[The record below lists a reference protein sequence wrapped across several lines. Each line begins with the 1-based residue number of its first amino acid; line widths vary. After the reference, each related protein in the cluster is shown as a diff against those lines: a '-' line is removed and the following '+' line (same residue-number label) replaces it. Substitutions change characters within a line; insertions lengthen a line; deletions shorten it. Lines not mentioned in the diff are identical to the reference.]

1 MESNRVNL
9 IRMHEWIRKQ
19 RIILAGMNRLLQ
31 EGNTWKGYDTNKSSG
46 SKAAKIPSAESAY
59 RPTVQNAES
68 KHTESSQMKEKPKK
82 NEGAGT
88 VYDTSLY
95 TAENLTQE
103 DLHTMVGLYGNRI
116 EDIYELGGG
125 QLWMLEEAKRVRS
138 AFFVQFL
145 TKAVFPLDPAHFRQ
159 RADEV
164 CEKYENLR
172 SAFVYD
178 KVSQPYRIV
187 LKDRPPEIN
196 YFDLSDLLM
205 EEFDEKLKRLMEA
218 DRLRGFDLE
227 RDPLLRINVYKS
239 CEPDTYAIIVSQPHI
254 NSDGTSIA
262 ILFSDLFVGYALDMN
277 GIDKKIE
284 SQSYHAY
291 AEYLEGIDKDKELRY
306 WKKEL
311 SGADEDQWLPGQ
323 QLNELDYESATY
335 FVPFTEDELSLLK
348 NAQKTYKVTQYTI
361 LQGIW
366 GIMVSRMKKRNDFV
380 IGAITSGRDAAVA
393 DSMRQ
398 AGGFINVLPVRVKF
412 EENEPFIDFLKRMQT
427 DFTESMLN
435 SHCSPDQIEAVL
447 GRNNPL
453 FGHILNNH
461 NFARP
466 KNPGFGG
473 DKISGIKILG
483 GDNYDNLSADL
494 CVYFTNIDGKQGCNY
509 SYNANAFS
517 KRIIQLYSEFYKEM
531 LSSLGN
537 MDNESLINSIPSVN
551 TESIID
557 AEEAIKAGHL
567 KIAGFMKKHPV
578 FNSVKDEDIIALAGR
593 CNRRIYSEDEII
605 IPKGQFL
612 DSLPVLL
619 SGKAV
624 VYGETSTGWNNPLR
638 VLKKC
643 DILSFTGLFED
654 MKAKELVTSG
664 ANDTEVLS
672 IPVRDMHAFLESHP
686 GVSLALMR
694 LLEEEKNRYLTLW
707 LNAE

>member
-1 MESNRVNL
+1 MGINRINM
-9 IRMHEWIRKQ
+9 IKMQKWIREQ
-19 RIILAGMNRLLQ
+19 RIILAGMNRFLQ
-31 EGNTWKGYDTNKSSG
+31 EGNIETGYDINKSIDPKETMKPAVKSDRRL
-46 SKAAKIPSAESAY
+46 SVQSAESK
-59 RPTVQNAES
+59 Q
-68 KHTESSQMKEKPKK
+68 TEFGQTIKKPKTK
-82 NEGAGT
+82 EGAGT

-95 TAENLTQE
+95 TAKDLTQE
-103 DLHTMVGLYGNRI
+103 DLRTMIGLYGNRI
-116 EDIYELGGG
+116 ENIYELSGG
-125 QLWMLEEAKRVRS
+125 QHWMLEEAKRVRS
-138 AFFVQFL
+138 AFFLQL
-145 TKAVFPLDPAHFRQ
+145 ITRAVFPLDPARFRQ
-159 RADEV
+159 RADEI

-187 LKDRPPEIN
+187 LKDRHPEIN
-196 YFDLSDLLM
+196 YFDLSDISM

-239 CEPDTYAIIVSQPHI
+239 CEPDTCAIIISQPHI

-284 SQSYHAY
+284 SQSYQAY

-311 SGADEDQWLPGQ
+311 SDADEDQWLPGQ
-323 QLNELDYESATY
+323 QLNELDYESNTF
-335 FVPFTEDELSLLK
+335 FVPFTDDELSLMK
-348 NAQKTYKVTQYTI
+348 NAQKTFKVTQYTI
-361 LQGIW
+361 LQGLW

-380 IGAITSGRDAAVA
+380 MGVITSGRDVAVA
-393 DSMRQ
+393 DSMSQ
-398 AGGFINVLPVRVKF
+398 AGGFINVLPVRVSF

-427 DFTESMLN
+427 GFTESMLN
-435 SHCSPDQIEAVL
+435 SHCSPEQIEAAL
-447 GRNNPL
+447 GRNTPL

-461 NFARP
+461 NFAKP
-466 KNPGFGG
+466 KNPSFSGG
-473 DKISGIKILG
+473 GISGIKVLDV
-483 GDNYDNLSADL
+483 DNYDNLSADL

-531 LSSLGN
+531 LSSLEM
-537 MDNESLINSIPSVN
+537 MDTESIIKDIPIVN
-551 TESIID
+551 TESIKD
-557 AEEAIKAGHL
+557 AEEAIKAGYL
-567 KIAGFMKKHPV
+567 KIAGFLKKHPV
-578 FNSVKDEDIIALAGR
+578 FDSVMDEDIIALARR
-593 CNRRIYSEDEII
+593 CSYKIYAEDEII
-605 IPKGQFL
+605 IPKGQFP
-612 DSLPVLL
+612 DALPVLL

-638 VLKKC
+638 VLKKS
-643 DILSFTGLFED
+643 DILSFAGLFDD
-654 MKAKELVTSG
+654 MKTKQLVTSG
-664 ANDTEVLS
+664 TNETEVLL
-672 IPVRDMHAFLESHP
+672 IPAKDMLAFCELHS

-707 LNAE
+707 LNME

>member
-1 MESNRVNL
+1 MGINRINM
-9 IRMHEWIRKQ
+9 IKMQKWIREQ
-19 RIILAGMNRLLQ
+19 RIILAGMNRFLQ
-31 EGNTWKGYDTNKSSG
+31 EGNIETGYDINKSIDP
-46 SKAAKIPSAESAY
+46 KETMKPSVESAY
-59 RPTVQNAES
+59 RPPVQNVES
-68 KHTESSQMKEKPKK
+68 KHTEYSQTKEKPKK

-88 VYDTSLY
+88 VYNTSLY
-95 TAENLTQE
+95 TAEDLTQE
-103 DLHTMVGLYGNRI
+103 DLHTLIGLYGNRM

-125 QLWMLEEAKRVRS
+125 QRWMLEEAKRVRS
-138 AFFVQFL
+138 AFFLQLL
-145 TKAVFPLDPAHFRQ
+145 TKAVFPLDPARFRQ
-159 RADEV
+159 RADEI

-196 YFDLSDLLM
+196 YFDLSDISM

-323 QLNELDYESATY
+323 QLNELDYESANF

-348 NAQKTYKVTQYTI
+348 NAQKTFKVTQYTI

-366 GIMVSRMKKRNDFV
+366 GIMVSRMKNRNDFV
-380 IGAITSGRDAAVA
+380 MGAITSGRDAAVA
-393 DSMRQ
+393 DSMSQ
-398 AGGFINVLPVRVKF
+398 AGGFINVLPVRVSF

-427 DFTESMLN
+427 GFTESMLN
-435 SHCSPDQIEAVL
+435 SHCSPKQIEAAL
-447 GRNNPL
+447 GRNTPL

-461 NFARP
+461 NFAKP
-466 KNPGFGG
+466 KNPSFSGG
-473 DKISGIKILG
+473 GISGIKVLDV
-483 GDNYDNLSADL
+483 DNYDNLSADL

-531 LSSLGN
+531 LSSLEM
-537 MDNESLINSIPSVN
+537 MDIESIIKDIPSVN
-551 TESIID
+551 TESIKD
-557 AEEAIKAGHL
+557 AEEAIKAGYL
-567 KIAGFMKKHPV
+567 KIAGFLKKHPV
-578 FNSVKDEDIIALAGR
+578 FDSVMDEDIIALARR
-593 CNRRIYSEDEII
+593 CSYKIYAEDEII
-605 IPKGQFL
+605 IPKGQFP
-612 DSLPVLL
+612 DALPVLL

-638 VLKKC
+638 VLKKS
-643 DILSFTGLFED
+643 DILSFAGLFDD
-654 MKAKELVTSG
+654 MKTKQLVTSG
-664 ANDTEVLS
+664 TKETEVLL
-672 IPVRDMHAFLESHP
+672 IPAKDMLAFCELHS